1 MHGDIVRRRDF
12 ALIIDR
18 KITRIFSSN
27 WVQLYE
33 NSAIKLVLNL
43 DVDRRK
49 ISLIENPLM
58 MKPFS
63 QPIFCS

>member
-1 MHGDIVRRRDF
+1 MDIVRGKDF
-12 ALIIDR
+12 ALTIDR
-18 KITRIFSSN
+18 KITRIYLSN
-27 WVQLYE
+27 WVQLHE
-33 NSAIKLVLNL
+33 NSAIKLALNL